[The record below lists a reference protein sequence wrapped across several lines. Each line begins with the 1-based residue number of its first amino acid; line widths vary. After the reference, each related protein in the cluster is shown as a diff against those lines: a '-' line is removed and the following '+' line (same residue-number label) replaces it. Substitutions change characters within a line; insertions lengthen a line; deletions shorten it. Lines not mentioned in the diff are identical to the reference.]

1 MYLKVS
7 TKFDIGDK
15 VWYISDNK
23 VNENDITGVSISVD
37 NNELVN
43 VDYTL
48 HFNDKVSENLLFSTK
63 EELIKSL

>member
-48 HFNDKVSENLLFSTK
+48 HFNDKVSENLLFLTK